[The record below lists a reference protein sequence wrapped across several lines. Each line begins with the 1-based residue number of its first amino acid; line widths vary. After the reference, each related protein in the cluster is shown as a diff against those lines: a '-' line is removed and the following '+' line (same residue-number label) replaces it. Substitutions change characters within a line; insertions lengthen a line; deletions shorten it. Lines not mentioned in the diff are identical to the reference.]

1 MKPQVIGISGVAGSG
16 KDTFLDLL
24 SKNLPNVKRFAFADN
39 LKKELNPFFKDMYN
53 VDLFTC
59 DRATKDLLRPIL
71 VCHGKMRRIA
81 SKGRHW
87 LTLLEKEIRQYQL
100 ENPEHHVV
108 VTDVRY
114 DGYDNDE
121 VSWLKNEM
129 NGVLVHVKRY
139 VELKDESDF
148 PRGPITTIRKY
159 IEAPNEDERL
169 NDPKLQVKANFKI
182 EWPTV
187 TNNEGKPDF
196 SSLNIYV
203 EEFVKFLQR

>member
-1 MKPQVIGISGVAGSG
+1 MKPHVIGIAGVAGSG

-39 LKKELNPFFKDMYN
+39 LKKELNPFFKEMYG

-59 DRATKDLLRPIL
+59 SRETKDILRPIL
-71 VCHGKMRRIA
+71 VCHGKMRRIT

-87 LTLLEKEIRQYQL
+87 LTLLEKEIKEYQAA
-100 ENPEHHVV
+100 NPFDTIV

-129 NGVLVHVKRY
+129 GGVLVHVRRY
-139 VELKDESDF
+139 KDKWVQTQDETYKS
-148 PRGPITTIRKY
+148 KEY

-169 NDPKLQVKANFKI
+169 NDPKLIKKANYKI

-196 SSLNIYV
+196 KSLNVYV
-203 EEFVKFLQR
+203 EEFVKYLER